1 MRNLSTGTVTLLFTD
16 IEGST
21 LLLQQLG
28 ERYAAVLAECR
39 QLLRDIFQRWHG
51 HEVDT
56 RGDAFFVA
64 FARATDAVSAAV
76 AAQHSLAAHTWPEG
90 ARVRVRMGLHT
101 GEPSLSAEGY
111 VAVDVHNAA
120 HHERRARGPG
130 AALTNNE
137 GACGAYAARWSE
149 LKGHG
154 RASLQ
159 GSATCQSPLPT
170 RHCWPARRFPSAQ
183 NGRCSSQQPARSA
196 LTLHWQREGGR
207 RRQAIAAL

>member
-76 AAQHSLAAHTWPEG
+76 AAQHALAAHTWPEG

-111 VAVDVHNAA
+111 VGVDVHNAA
-120 HHERRARGPG
+120 RIMSAAHEGQVLLSR
-130 AALTNNE
+130 TTK
-137 GACGAYAARWSE
+137 E
-149 LKGHG
+149 LVEH
-154 RASLQ
+154 
-159 GSATCQSPLPT
+159 TLPDGV
-170 RHCWPARRFPSAQ
+170 S
-183 NGRCSSQQPARSA
+183 
-196 LTLHWQREGGR
+196 
-207 RRQAIAAL
+207 